1 MIARPEAP
9 ETFGSEAVPLASLL
23 VMDLPAAD
31 DGELPT
37 GLGVAVL
44 PAAAPAALRER
55 AERLRG
61 TAPGTVLAVTEHA
74 AGQGVTPSP
83 AALGAVDDPEAT
95 RRLGL
100 ALGDLL
106 AACGIEVLLGP
117 RLDVATHPAAR
128 CGTHALGDEP
138 DLVARQARALLSG
151 VREPGIAVCVQG
163 APGAGSLG
171 PGDTAV
177 RLDRDALEADHLVP
191 WELAAWADAVM
202 PDPLAVPALGPGP
215 AALGAWMPALLEE
228 IGTAR
233 FHGLLVAGDLPR
245 AAAEAGIDL
254 AAAAVAA
261 LRAGAHLLHVPDPAA
276 ARAVIAGLDAALRT
290 GELDPALLEARHRE
304 AAERIASLRAR
315 RRWLP
320 TPDVA
325 AAEAALA
332 EAGAAPAAR
341 AIGLRRARLTP
352 GEVAVLDL
360 RSRPE
365 APDALPRALAAQGLA
380 VVTDPAWQAPPPGA
394 APVLALT
401 ALGAADPAEDARLRE
416 LLAARPDTIAVH
428 TGRAETAPPAPHRVL
443 AHGPGEAMMRAA
455 VTALLAAPPE

>member
-1 MIARPEAP
+1 
-9 ETFGSEAVPLASLL
+9 
-23 VMDLPAAD
+23 
-31 DGELPT
+31 
-37 GLGVAVL
+37 
-44 PAAAPAALRER
+44 
-55 AERLRG
+55 
-61 TAPGTVLAVTEHA
+61 
-74 AGQGVTPSP
+74 
-83 AALGAVDDPEAT
+83 
-95 RRLGL
+95 
-100 ALGDLL
+100 
-106 AACGIEVLLGP
+106 
-117 RLDVATHPAAR
+117 
-128 CGTHALGDEP
+128 
-138 DLVARQARALLSG
+138 
-151 VREPGIAVCVQG
+151 
-163 APGAGSLG
+163 
-171 PGDTAV
+171 
-177 RLDRDALEADHLVP
+177 
-191 WELAAWADAVM
+191 
-202 PDPLAVPALGPGP
+202 
-215 AALGAWMPALLEE
+215 MPALLEE

-332 EAGAAPAAR
+332 EAGAALAAR